1 MKLTD
6 RLAGWFAPR
15 TEPSPHEFAPRMLR
29 LERAAPN
36 PLGRTV
42 LRVLATMLG
51 LLALWAAFGR
61 LDIVAVAPG
70 KLVPSSY
77 VKIVQPAEAGVIK
90 EILVSEGQQVAA
102 GQVLMRMDAL
112 IADADGKSLEA
123 EYQRK
128 HLTLKRIDAELEGK
142 ELAFAGDVARVPAG
156 EIVAQYRA
164 NRAALSAALAEERTR
179 LIKAR
184 QDMAAA
190 EQVKAK
196 LEATLPHYREQD
208 KAYEK
213 LAKDGFVGPLM
224 TSDKKR
230 ERLEKEQ
237 ELKTQEFV
245 IESARAGISQSEQ
258 KLVQIES
265 DYRRQLHAERN
276 EASGV
281 REKLAQEIAKQS
293 HRQAL
298 LELKAS
304 QVGVVKDLATHTV
317 GTVVQPGT
325 IVMTLVPREE
335 TLRAEVWI
343 GNEDVGFVRPGQPVK
358 LKLATFP
365 FQRYGTVDAVVEHVG
380 ADAADGGTTNAGS
393 PPDHVARGQPL
404 LYRALLA
411 IDPASRD
418 PDGIRLPMA
427 AGMQVSAE
435 IHLGRRTVLEYL
447 LSPVQKAWHEAARE
461 R

>member
-1 MKLTD
+1 MNLIDKLAD
-6 RLAGWFAPR
+6 WFAPR
-15 TEPSPHEFAPRMLR
+15 TEPAPHEFAPRMLR

-42 LRVLATMLG
+42 LLVLATMLG
-51 LLALWAAFGR
+51 LLALWAVFGH

-128 HLTLKRIDAELEGK
+128 RLTLKRIDAELEGK
-142 ELAFAGDVARVPAG
+142 ELVLAGDVARALAD
-156 EIVAQYRA
+156 EIAAQYRA

-179 LIKAR
+179 LVKAR

-190 EQVKAK
+190 EQVKTK

-213 LAKDGFVGPLM
+213 LAKDGFAGPLM
-224 TSDKKR
+224 SSDKKR

-245 IESARAGISQSEQ
+245 IESARAGISQSDR

-276 EASGV
+276 DASGAS
-281 REKLAQEIAKQS
+281 EKLAQEIAKQS

-304 QVGVVKDLATHTV
+304 QAGVVKDLATHTL

-365 FQRYGTVDAVVEHVG
+365 FQRYGMVGAVVEHVG

-418 PDGIRLPMA
+418 PEGMRLPLA

>member
-1 MKLTD
+1 MKLPGM
-6 RLAGWFAPR
+6 LSGWFVPR
-15 TEPSPHEFAPRMLR
+15 TEPAPHEFAPRMLR
-29 LERAAPN
+29 IERAAPN

-51 LLALWAAFGR
+51 LLALWATVGH

-90 EILVSEGQQVAA
+90 DILVREGQPVVT

-128 HLTLKRIDAELEGK
+128 RLGLQRIDAELAGT
-142 ELAFAGDVARVPAG
+142 ELVLAGDASPALAG
-156 EIVAQYRA
+156 EILAQYRA
-164 NRAALSAALAEERTR
+164 NRAALAAALAEERTR
-179 LIKAR
+179 LVKAR

-196 LEATLPHYREQD
+196 LEASLPYYREQD

-213 LAKDGFVGPLM
+213 LAKNGFVGPLM
-224 TSDKKR
+224 NSDKRR

-245 IESARAGISQSEQ
+245 IESARAGISQTER

-276 EASGV
+276 EASGAH
-281 REKLAQEIAKQS
+281 EKLAQEIAKQS

-304 QVGVVKDLATHTV
+304 QTGVVKDLATHTV

-325 IVMTLVPREE
+325 ILMTLVPRDEA
-335 TLRAEVWI
+335 LRAEVWV
-343 GNEDVGFVRPGQPVK
+343 GNEDVGFIRAGQPVK

-365 FQRYGTVDAVVEHVG
+365 FQRYGMINAVVEHIG

-418 PDGIRLPMA
+418 PEGNHLPIA

-447 LSPVQKAWHEAARE
+447 LSPIQKAWHEAARE

>member
-1 MKLTD
+1 MKLP
-6 RLAGWFAPR
+6 RLLTGWFAPQ
-15 TEPSPHEFAPRMLR
+15 TEPAPHEFAPCMLR
-29 LERAAPN
+29 IERTAPN

-51 LLALWAAFGR
+51 LLALWATVGH

-90 EILVSEGQQVAA
+90 DILVREGQLVVV

-128 HLTLKRIDAELEGK
+128 RLSLKRIDAELAGTEMVV
-142 ELAFAGDVARVPAG
+142 AGDASHALAG

-164 NRAALSAALAEERTR
+164 NRTALSAALAEERTR
-179 LIKAR
+179 LTKAR

-190 EQVKAK
+190 EQVKAR
-196 LEATLPHYREQD
+196 LEASLPYYREQD
-208 KAYEK
+208 EAYEK

-224 TSDKKR
+224 TSDKRR

-245 IESARAGISQSEQ
+245 IESARAGISQTEK

-276 EASGV
+276 EASAAH
-281 REKLAQEIAKQS
+281 EKLAQEIAKQS

-304 QVGVVKDLATHTV
+304 QTGVVKDLATHTV

-325 IVMTLVPREE
+325 ILMTLVPRDEA
-335 TLRAEVWI
+335 LRAEVWV
-343 GNEDVGFVRPGQPVK
+343 GNEDVGFIRPGQPVK

-365 FQRYGTVDAVVEHVG
+365 FQRYGMIDAVVEHIG
-380 ADAADGGTTNAGS
+380 ADAADGGATSAGS

-404 LYRALLA
+404 LYRALLT
-411 IDPASRD
+411 IDSAFRD
-418 PDGIRLPMA
+418 PEGNRLPIA

-435 IHLGRRTVLEYL
+435 VHLGRRTVLEYL

>member
-1 MKLTD
+1 MKPFKLLT
-6 RLAGWFAPR
+6 RCFAPR
-15 TEPSPHEFAPRMLR
+15 VEPAPHEFAPRMLR

-42 LRVLATMLG
+42 LRVLAAMLG
-51 LLALWAAFGR
+51 LLALWAVVGH

-70 KLVPSSY
+70 KLVPGSY

-90 EILVSEGQQVAA
+90 EILVSEGQPVAV

-112 IADADGKSLEA
+112 IADADGKSLQA
-123 EYQRK
+123 EYQRRQ
-128 HLTLKRIDAELEGK
+128 LSLKRIDAELAGS
-142 ELAFAGDVARVPAG
+142 ELAIVGDVAPGLAG

-164 NRAALSAALAEERTR
+164 NRAALAAALAEERTR
-179 LIKAR
+179 LVKSR
-184 QDMAAA
+184 QDVAAA
-190 EQVKAK
+190 EQVKAR
-196 LEATLPHYREQD
+196 LEGTLPHYREQD

-213 LAKDGFVGPLM
+213 LAKDGYVGPLM

-245 IESARAGISQSEQ
+245 IESARAGVSQSER

-276 EASGV
+276 EASGA
-281 REKLAQEIAKQS
+281 RDKLAQEIAKQS
-293 HRQAL
+293 HRQAQ

-304 QVGVVKDLATHTV
+304 QAGVVKDLATHTV

-325 IVMTLVPREE
+325 ILLTLVPREE

-343 GNEDVGFVRPGQPVK
+343 GNEDVGFVRPGQQVK

-365 FQRYGTVDAVVEHVG
+365 FQRYGMVGAVVEYVG
-380 ADAADGGTTNAGS
+380 ADAAESSATGAGS

-411 IDPASRD
+411 LD
-418 PDGIRLPMA
+418 PDSRGPDGKRLPIA

-435 IHLGRRTVLEYL
+435 IHLGHRTVLEYL